1 MPTLRFFVHVT
12 PESFAVDMVGVFVRV
27 PVDGVIGIRHAVRSD
42 VAPAVALPS
51 GHQARDRCGGTQ
63 VELQPLVV

>member
-1 MPTLRFFVHVT
+1 MPTLRLLVHVT

-27 PVDGVIGIRHAVRSD
+27 PVDGVIGVRHAVGSD
-42 VAPAVALPS
+42 VAPAIALTS